1 MSKIIF
7 SLEYSDLVCFKFSLS
22 LLPTQFFWGVNF
34 LFVRGF
40 SFLVAYFR
48 TKKVLNICNI
58 LFEPPYDKTN
68 KMTVAPSEVSDQ
80 PGHQPR
86 QIRDFA
92 YAQWVAKVPMLLH
105 ADCEDSDQIGRML
118 RLI

>member
-1 MSKIIF
+1 M
-7 SLEYSDLVCFKFSLS
+7 
-22 LLPTQFFWGVNF
+22 
-34 LFVRGF
+34 RGF

-86 QIRDFA
+86 QIRDFP